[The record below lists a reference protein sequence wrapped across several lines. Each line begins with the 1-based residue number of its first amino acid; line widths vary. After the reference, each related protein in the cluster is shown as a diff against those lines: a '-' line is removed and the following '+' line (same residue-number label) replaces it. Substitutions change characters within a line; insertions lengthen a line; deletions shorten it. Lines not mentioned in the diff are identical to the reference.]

1 MGGHATLSACVKGAS
16 DASARR
22 WGGLLR
28 LLGVLFRS
36 AGDFSEE
43 EIKVHIQD
51 KEALALLRILQ
62 NALEVF
68 SSDLIGRTI
77 LVDVDSQSLYNIF
90 RNGGSNGESFIT
102 SICKKLFCSKL
113 KVNSHSPY
121 GGFPR
126 RRMSQM
132 H

>member
-1 MGGHATLSACVKGAS
+1 MSELINGVSWLSSGHATLSACVKGAS

-43 EIKVHIQD
+43 EIKLHIQD

-68 SSDLIGRTI
+68 SGNLKGRTI

-90 RNGGSNGESFIT
+90 RNGSFCLI
-102 SICKKLFCSKL
+102 FF
-113 KVNSHSPY
+113 VP
-121 GGFPR
+121 F
-126 RRMSQM
+126 
-132 H
+132 